1 MYFPWLFTF
10 PLTIIRYRNKLSTEL
25 CLKIEHLLGVVILTP
40 IVYITR
46 YIYEEI
52 SWDQRLFKFMFLF
65 SWVFIWE
72 KENHTPNVAH
82 KYKQKNGKKREKR
95 KTREETQWDKM
106 NNICYLGF
114 HWHLLSRQIVN
125 IQILPYIFLQ
135 LARNHIFI
143 SLESKLV
150 LSHQLKTTTQNR
162 SFR

>member
-1 MYFPWLFTF
+1 MKMMYFPWLLTF

-72 KENHTPNVAH
+72 KENHTPNDAH

-135 LARNHIFI
+135 LAKKPYLYF
-143 SLESKLV
+143 
-150 LSHQLKTTTQNR
+150 
-162 SFR
+162 FRK

>member
-1 MYFPWLFTF
+1 MKMMYFPWLLTF

-135 LARNHIFI
+135 LAKKPYFYFSR
-143 SLESKLV
+143 K
-150 LSHQLKTTTQNR
+150 
-162 SFR
+162 

>member
-1 MYFPWLFTF
+1 MKMMYFPWLLTF

-25 CLKIEHLLGVVILTP
+25 CLKIEYLLGVVILTP

-52 SWDQRLFKFMFLF
+52 SWDKDYSSLCFF
-65 SWVFIWE
+65 SRECLSE
-72 KENHTPNVAH
+72 KKKTTHPMMHTNTN
-82 KYKQKNGKKREKR
+82 KKMEKKREKR

-135 LARNHIFI
+135 LAKKPYLYFSR
-143 SLESKLV
+143 K
-150 LSHQLKTTTQNR
+150 
-162 SFR
+162 